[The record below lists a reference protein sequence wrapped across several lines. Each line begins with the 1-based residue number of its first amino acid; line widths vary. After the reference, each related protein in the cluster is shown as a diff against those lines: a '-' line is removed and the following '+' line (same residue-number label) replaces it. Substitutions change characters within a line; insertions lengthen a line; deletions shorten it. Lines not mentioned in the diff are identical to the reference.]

1 MDKHV
6 AAFMEALR
14 NRAVSEHTLVNYQ
27 GDLNDFTTFLTSR
40 TLPLESVDHVALR
53 EFLNHLYTVK
63 KLQKSS
69 VARKLA
75 CLKTFFKFMIREGW
89 LKANPAELV
98 SAPRLPKRLPSYLS
112 ESEAS
117 AFVEMPQGSS
127 LKDVRDRAILEL
139 LYASGLRV
147 SEVVGLSDMNV
158 DLTGCLVRVFG
169 KGRKERIVPFGEPA
183 ALALANYLGERDR
196 SGVCVPDP
204 KGPFFVNLRG
214 TRLAVCSVQ
223 RLVERFRLSLPSGRR
238 VTPHTLRHTFATHL
252 LKNGADLRS
261 IQELLGHASLST
273 TQKYTHV
280 TLQHLKAEYEK
291 AHPKARKQN
300 GR

>member
-14 NRAVSEHTLVNYQ
+14 NRAVSEHTLINYQ
-27 GDLNDFTTFLTSR
+27 IDLNDFTRFLAGRKTAI
-40 TLPLESVDHVALR
+40 ESVDHVVLR
-53 EFLNHLYTVK
+53 DFLNYLYTTR

-75 CLKTFFKFMIREGW
+75 CLKTFFKFMIRDGR
-89 LKANPAELV
+89 LKANPADLV

-112 ESEAS
+112 EEEA
-117 AFVEMPQGSS
+117 ATFVQMPQGAS

-158 DLTGCLVRVFG
+158 DLAQQLVRVFG
-169 KGRKERIVPFGEPA
+169 KGRKERIVPFGDPA
-183 ALALANYLGERDR
+183 AQALAAYAAARDGSR
-196 SGVCVPDP
+196 VRAADPD
-204 KGPFFVNLRG
+204 GPFFVSLRG
-214 TRLAVCSVQ
+214 RRLNVCTVQ

-238 VTPHTLRHTFATHL
+238 VTAHTLRHTFATHL
-252 LKNGADLRS
+252 LENGADLRS

-280 TLQHLKAEYEK
+280 TLQHLRDEYEK
-291 AHPKARKQN
+291 AHPKARKQQN
-300 GR
+300 